1 MSSAVLPDD
10 PKIRERFREIHP
22 PLAAQAALVEAH
34 RCLYCFDAPCTA
46 ACPTHID
53 VPGFIKRIAT
63 GNLRGSAL
71 RILDANVLGG
81 SCARACPVD
90 VLCEGACVMH
100 RYNRDPIQIALL
112 QRHAMDFFHG
122 SGEDLLT
129 TPPARCDLR
138 VACIGGGPAS
148 LACAAEL
155 RRQGASVTIVERR
168 ALPGGLNT
176 YGVAEYKLRAAESLR
191 EAELIRRMGVEFRF
205 GITIDSAAAL
215 EKLESEFDV
224 IFLGV
229 GLGAMQRLGIP
240 GEDSEGVMNALEL
253 IASYKTGR
261 LHDVEGTVVVVGAG
275 NTAIDAA
282 NAARR
287 LGAEAVYVLYRR
299 GEGDMAAFSFE
310 YEHAKQEGVQFLW
323 RRAPVA
329 IRPDAHGRLLL
340 DTVQTQ
346 QVGVTLV
353 QVPDSGYAILC
364 NMVVPAIGQSPL
376 ATLMQQ
382 FRHIEVR
389 DGRIVADPATGQTGN
404 PRYYAGG
411 DCVNGGRE
419 VVDAVADGKRAAL
432 AMLQRAEAGDV

>member
-1 MSSAVLPDD
+1 MSTASLPDD
-10 PKIRERFREIHP
+10 TELRERFREIKP
-22 PLAAQAALVEAH
+22 ALSPQAALVEAH

-71 RILDANVLGG
+71 RILDANVLAG
-81 SCARACPVD
+81 SCARACPVE

-112 QRHAMDFFHG
+112 QRHAMDAFHA
-122 SGEDLLT
+122 SGEELLS
-129 TPPARCDLR
+129 TPPASCNLR
-138 VACIGGGPAS
+138 VACIGSGPAS

-155 RRQGASVTIVERR
+155 RRHGASVTILERR

-176 YGVAEYKLRAAESLR
+176 YGVAEYKLRASESLR

-205 GITIDSAAAL
+205 GVNIESEDAL
-215 EKLESEFDV
+215 KELESQFDIV
-224 IFLGV
+224 FLGV
-229 GLGAMQRLGIP
+229 GLGAMQRLGVP
-240 GEDSEGVMNALEL
+240 GEEAQGVMNALEL

-261 LHDVEGTVVVVGAG
+261 LRALEGTVVVVGAG

-287 LGAEAVYVLYRR
+287 LGAETVYMLYRR
-299 GEGDMAAFSFE
+299 SESDISAFDFE

-323 RRAPVA
+323 RKMPLA
-329 IRPDAHGRLLL
+329 IRPDAHGGLLL
-340 DTVQTQ
+340 DI
-346 QVGVTLV
+346 V
-353 QVPDSGYAILC
+353 QVNSMLLPIPDSMFTIPC
-364 NMVVPAIGQSPL
+364 NLVVPAIGQSPL
-376 ATLMQQ
+376 TSLLQQ
-382 FRHIEVR
+382 FRHVQVHE
-389 DGRIVADPATGQTGN
+389 GRIVADRATGQTGN

-411 DCVNGGRE
+411 DCMNGGRE

-432 AMLQRAEAGDV
+432 AMLKAVEAVHA